1 MALPLMRKATAVW
14 LVENTSLTFLQIAN
28 FCGLHELEV
37 SGIADGE
44 VASGIRGMDP
54 ITSNQLTKK
63 EIKRCEL
70 DPNLKLEL
78 IVNPATIGETKRRG
92 PRYTPLSKRQDKP
105 TAIAWLVKFYPDL
118 PDSQI
123 IKLVGTTKPTIK
135 SIREKTH
142 ASMSTLKPNS
152 PADLGLC
159 TYVELDE
166 AINKALRAK
175 GIDPEARKKEQDAE
189 KAAALSEDKPSEQH
203 SSGFDF
209 SAFMSTSA
217 SSNQDSEILLI
228 DLINCDFASS
238 SPASS
243 TSNSVIES
251 INKGNS
257 FFWSFLVARRLILK
271 LLFDNDAV
279 MLVPFDSK

>member
-1 MALPLMRKATAVW
+1 MALPLMQKATAVW
-14 LVENTSLTFLQIAN
+14 LIDNTKLTFAQIAK

-37 SGIADGE
+37 NGIADGE

-123 IKLVGTTKPTIK
+123 IKLVG
-135 SIREKTH
+135 
-142 ASMSTLKPNS
+142 
-152 PADLGLC
+152 
-159 TYVELDE
+159 
-166 AINKALRAK
+166 
-175 GIDPEARKKEQDAE
+175 
-189 KAAALSEDKPSEQH
+189 LS
-203 SSGFDF
+203 
-209 SAFMSTSA
+209 
-217 SSNQDSEILLI
+217 LI
-228 DLINCDFASS
+228 HI
-238 SPASS
+238 
-243 TSNSVIES
+243 
-251 INKGNS
+251 
-257 FFWSFLVARRLILK
+257 
-271 LLFDNDAV
+271 
-279 MLVPFDSK
+279 

>member
-105 TAIAWLVKFYPDL
+105 AAIAWLVKFYTDL

-135 SIREKTH
+135 AIRERSHWNITNIVP
-142 ASMSTLKPNS
+142 TDPVL
-152 PADLGLC
+152 LGLC
-159 TYVELDE
+159 KQVELDT
-166 AINKALRAK
+166 AIEKF
-175 GIDPEARKKEQDAE
+175 DKKN
-189 KAAALSEDKPSEQH
+189 
-203 SSGFDF
+203 
-209 SAFMSTSA
+209 
-217 SSNQDSEILLI
+217 SSNNFPENLTNNENLLVSDNNNIPPSSLEKNNLNKEEII
-228 DLINCDFASS
+228 KNA
-238 SPASS
+238 
-243 TSNSVIES
+243 ES
-251 INKGNS
+251 IFEK
-257 FFWSFLVARRLILK
+257 K
-271 LLFDNDAV
+271 
-279 MLVPFDSK
+279 

>member
-54 ITSNQLTKK
+54 ITSNQLTEK

-135 SIREKTH
+135 AIRERSHWNITNIVP
-142 ASMSTLKPNS
+142 TDPVL
-152 PADLGLC
+152 LGLC
-159 TYVELDE
+159 KQVELDT
-166 AINKALRAK
+166 AIEKF
-175 GIDPEARKKEQDAE
+175 DKKN
-189 KAAALSEDKPSEQH
+189 
-203 SSGFDF
+203 
-209 SAFMSTSA
+209 
-217 SSNQDSEILLI
+217 SSNNFPENLTNNENLLVSDNNNIPPSSLEKNNLNKEEII
-228 DLINCDFASS
+228 KNA
-238 SPASS
+238 
-243 TSNSVIES
+243 ES
-251 INKGNS
+251 IFEK
-257 FFWSFLVARRLILK
+257 K
-271 LLFDNDAV
+271 
-279 MLVPFDSK
+279 